1 MHRQPQSLSASSR
14 IARAARAL
22 LLCALTCPI
31 ANADEPDLGAF
42 ASLQNVPDVVDAAAV
57 FENPADAVLL
67 SPVGRS
73 MRTMLSFAGV
83 FTHTEHAWQA
93 LADTFGAPKDDTI
106 RSLLSKQVIVVWDGF
121 ESADPNTEG
130 LTESIDTRWTL
141 ICKVEPEYLREIRK
155 SLRPVK
161 RDIVSNRPVYA
172 IEQGRYRIALID
184 AIAPGEPASVLLA
197 PRSGADLLHAVLTHY
212 DATPTPPVSSVT
224 QNREPMLAELNAQHA
239 ASADATWTCAFIA
252 RLEIFKLLSPD
263 GAHDQPAQNHVLA
276 GIIKLDQGQLRSTFG
291 TDAPIE
297 PDLPDAPIELYE
309 AVANDSVL
317 AVASAKSPVMFISHD
332 QMSLS
337 MGISTNPAQQQ
348 PDPALDAPFFMSLS
362 GGDAQSMSLSVTL
375 RHPKREPGE
384 TARMFDDAM
393 HDIIASYDPDQA
405 PRFDGC
411 IPSAARHVQIQTQAQ
426 GEGSDTASYA
436 WPGSNPQLAWS
447 TSTAG
452 EHDLTIA
459 SFAPDA
465 IDAGEQV
472 RSITLASH
480 AIEAAGPRTSSGV
493 LFRASILPEE
503 AMRIIDDPSIADLAI
518 AKLVRQ
524 LNIELRR
531 GVHAPMR
538 GSLRIQFSEHASKP
552 RLGTDN

>member
-1 MHRQPQSLSASSR
+1 MLSATFSPLV
-14 IARAARAL
+14 RA
-22 LLCALTCPI
+22 
-31 ANADEPDLGAF
+31 DQPDMGAF

-57 FENPADAVLL
+57 FENPADELLL

-83 FTHTEHAWQA
+83 FTHTEHAWEA

-121 ESADPNTEG
+121 ERADPKTEG

-172 IEQGRYRIALID
+172 IEQGRYRLALID

-197 PRSGADLLHAVLTHY
+197 PRSGAELLNAVLSHY
-212 DATPTPPVSSVT
+212 DANPQPPMASVT
-224 QNREPMLAELNAQHA
+224 RNREPMLAELSAQHA
-239 ASADATWTCAFIA
+239 ASADASWTFAFIA
-252 RLEIFKLLSPD
+252 RLDILRFLVPESTP
-263 GAHDQPAQNHVLA
+263 GQPAPNHVLA
-276 GIIKLDQGQLRSTFG
+276 GIVKLDQGELRSTFG

-297 PDLPDAPIELYE
+297 ADLPDAPVELYD
-309 AVANDSVL
+309 AVAADSVF
-317 AVASAKSPVMFISHD
+317 AMASAKSPVMFISRDH
-332 QMSLS
+332 MSLS
-337 MGISTNPAQQQ
+337 MGISANPAQQQ
-348 PDPALDAPFFMSLS
+348 QASDPVLDAPFFLSLS
-362 GGDAQSMSLSVTL
+362 GSDASNMSISVAL
-375 RHPKREPGE
+375 RHPRRGEGE
-384 TARMFDDAM
+384 TARMFDDSV
-393 HDIIASYDPDQA
+393 HDIVASYDPTQA

-411 IPSAARHVQIQTQAQ
+411 MPSAVRQIEIHATSSENAMP
-426 GEGSDTASYA
+426 S
-436 WPGSNPQLAWS
+436 WPGRSPQLAWS

-459 SFAPDA
+459 SFAPQS
-465 IDAGEQV
+465 IDTGEKV
-472 RSITLASH
+472 RSIALASH
-480 AIEAAGPRTSSGV
+480 AIEAAGPRPSTGV
-493 LFRASILPEE
+493 LFRASILPEL
-503 AMRIIDDPSIADLAI
+503 AMHIIDNPSIADLAL

-531 GVHAPMR
+531 GVNAPMR
-538 GSLRIQFSEHASKP
+538 GSMRVRFSEQASKP
-552 RLGTDN
+552 KLGTGR